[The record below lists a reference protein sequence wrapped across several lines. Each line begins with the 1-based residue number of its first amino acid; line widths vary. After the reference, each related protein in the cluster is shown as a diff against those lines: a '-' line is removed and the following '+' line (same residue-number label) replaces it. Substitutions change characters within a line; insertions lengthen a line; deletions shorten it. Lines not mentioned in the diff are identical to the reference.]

1 MYRFPNR
8 LSRKEKYSLLRYKF
22 KKLLTIKHLR
32 SIIYYYNIYRGA
44 FVVYRMSNQTK
55 ENIKYITGLTT
66 FDINKMDVLFE
77 DEWVKQQTG
86 RSLMFS
92 NKIRHGIIGRGN
104 PLLSRK
110 KIRTMDYI
118 DKKIDSITKVK

>member
-1 MYRFPNR
+1 MY
-8 LSRKEKYSLLRYKF
+8 
-22 KKLLTIKHLR
+22 
-32 SIIYYYNIYRGA
+32 
-44 FVVYRMSNQTK
+44 NQTK

-77 DEWVKQQTG
+77 DKWVKQQTG
-86 RSLMFS
+86 RSLTFS